1 MILNATLEN
10 QFFILNDSIEHVI
23 EYCKN
28 SFEKIKST
36 IKKTDYEFLEKV
48 NAHLKKISTI
58 LWENKKLLN
67 DELKCFIEIEHYIIY
82 IMSSNCK
89 NHSFGYLKCTIFLLN
104 MFKNLINSKFEYL
117 LTNRNLDKYKSNL
130 EEYPKKLY
138 EFRQYFN
145 ENIFIKDPEF
155 NDDIELLNLKL
166 RGE

>member
-1 MILNATLEN
+1 M
-10 QFFILNDSIEHVI
+10 
-23 EYCKN
+23 
-28 SFEKIKST
+28 
-36 IKKTDYEFLEKV
+36 
-48 NAHLKKISTI
+48 KKISAI

-89 NHSFGYLKCTIFLLN
+89 NHSFGYLNCTIFLLN

-138 EFRQYFN
+138 SEKLHINVSVDVIGFKP
-145 ENIFIKDPEF
+145 ISLK
-155 NDDIELLNLKL
+155 ELLKKVEEKNNSGGKL
-166 RGE
+166 